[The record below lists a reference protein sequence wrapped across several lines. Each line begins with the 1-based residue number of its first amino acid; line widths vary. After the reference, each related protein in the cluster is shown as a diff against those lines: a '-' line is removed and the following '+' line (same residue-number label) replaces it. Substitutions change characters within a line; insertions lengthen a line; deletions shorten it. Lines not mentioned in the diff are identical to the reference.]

1 MGILESR
8 AIYTL
13 ASGKHSLSTAD
24 TTKVEEILN
33 APPTDCDVCSSEVY
47 HSQIWPVIATG
58 QLRCK
63 LFGFYLLNLSQ
74 FCLEIS
80 SNKISHA
87 AKQG

>member
-1 MGILESR
+1 MGSSVAAETHRLQPRLWKGRDICKSVTLILLKGLMGILESR

-47 HSQIWPVIATG
+47 HSQI
-58 QLRCK
+58 
-63 LFGFYLLNLSQ
+63 
-74 FCLEIS
+74 
-80 SNKISHA
+80 
-87 AKQG
+87 

>member
-1 MGILESR
+1 MAAETRRLQPRLWKGRDIWKSVTLILLKGILESR

-47 HSQIWPVIATG
+47 HSQI
-58 QLRCK
+58 
-63 LFGFYLLNLSQ
+63 
-74 FCLEIS
+74 
-80 SNKISHA
+80 
-87 AKQG
+87 